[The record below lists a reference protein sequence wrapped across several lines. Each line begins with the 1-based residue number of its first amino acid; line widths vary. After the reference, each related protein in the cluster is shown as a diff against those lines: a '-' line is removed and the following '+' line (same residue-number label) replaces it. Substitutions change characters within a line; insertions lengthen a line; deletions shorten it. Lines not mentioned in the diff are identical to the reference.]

1 MNMTIARTDNSLLG
15 HWWWS
20 VDKLMLSA
28 LGLLILAG
36 VILIAASST
45 AIAERLH
52 EPSFYF
58 VLKHLFYL
66 VPTFGLIFGISLMSP
81 KTIRRT
87 ASIIFLVSLAML
99 ALVPVVGSEH
109 NGAQRWISL
118 GGFSVQ
124 PSEFI
129 KPSFAVVA
137 AWLFSSQHRDH
148 GFPGYL
154 ISCGLC
160 ALIVGLL
167 LLQPDLGMTVVVS
180 LVWAAQFF
188 VAGLPLSVVAI
199 LFVLGV
205 TGLFGIYMTFPHVTS
220 RIDRFLDPQ
229 KGDTYQVDRSLEAFQ
244 HGGFFGTGPGQGEI
258 KRVLPDAHA
267 DFIFAVSGEEFGLVL
282 TIGLVFLYGFIIW
295 RGMQR
300 IRNCENL
307 FVMLA
312 VSGLLVQFGG
322 QALIHMGSSLRL
334 LPAKGMTLPLIS
346 YGGSSQI
353 AICVT
358 AGFILALTRHR
369 PEKRA
374 QERSFFRSPA

>member
-1 MNMTIARTDNSLLG
+1 MRIERTDDSLLG
-15 HWWWS
+15 GWWWS
-20 VDKLMLSA
+20 VDRWLLGA
-28 LGLLILAG
+28 LALLIIFGA
-36 VILIAASST
+36 VLIAASSP

-52 EPSFYF
+52 LHPFYF
-58 VLKHLFYL
+58 VFRHFFYL
-66 VPTFGLIFGISLMSP
+66 VPTFILILGLSMMSV
-81 KTIRRT
+81 KNIRRT
-87 ASIIFLVSLAML
+87 SSVIFLISLIL
-99 ALVPVVGSEH
+99 LFLVPIMGSEH

-118 GGFSVQ
+118 AGISLQ

-148 GFPGYL
+148 HFQGYL
-154 ISCGLC
+154 VSCVLC

-199 LFVLGV
+199 LFVLAI
-205 TGLFGIYMTFPHVTS
+205 TGLFGVYLTFPHVTS

-244 HGGFFGTGPGQGEI
+244 NGGFFGTGPGQGEI

-282 TIGLVFLYGFIIW
+282 TIGLVVLYGFIIW
-295 RGMQR
+295 RGMHR
-300 IRNCENL
+300 VRNCENL

-334 LPAKGMTLPLIS
+334 LPAKGMTLPFIS
-346 YGGSSQI
+346 YGGSSL
-353 AICVT
+353 
-358 AGFILALTRHR
+358 LALGLSMGIILGLTRQHALRR
-369 PEKRA
+369 PH
-374 QERSFFRSPA
+374 

>member
-1 MNMTIARTDNSLLG
+1 MNNFISRTDDSMLG
-15 HWWWS
+15 NWWWS
-20 VDKLMLSA
+20 VDRWLLGG
-28 LGLLILAG
+28 LGLLIIFG
-36 VILIAASST
+36 TVLIAASSP

-52 EPSFYF
+52 LPSFYF
-58 VLKHLFYL
+58 VLRHFFYL
-66 VPTFGLIFGISLMSP
+66 VPSLGLVLGISMMSP

-87 ASIIFLVSLAML
+87 ATIIFLFSLTAL
-99 ALVPVVGSEH
+99 FLVPIIGSQH

-118 GGFSVQ
+118 GGFSLQ

-129 KPSFAVVA
+129 KPTFAVVA
-137 AWLFSSQHRDH
+137 AWLFASQHREQQ
-148 GFPGYL
+148 FPGYL
-154 ISCGLC
+154 ISCALC

-188 VAGLPLSVVAI
+188 VAGLPLSIVAI
-199 LFVLGV
+199 LFVLLV
-205 TGLFGIYMTFPHVTS
+205 TGLFGVYMTFPHVSS

-244 HGGFFGTGPGQGEI
+244 NGGFFGTGPGQGEI

-267 DFIFAVSGEEFGLVL
+267 DFIFAVSGEEFGLIL
-282 TIGLVFLYGFIIW
+282 TAGLVALYGFIIW

-300 IRNCENL
+300 VRNSENL
-307 FVMLA
+307 FMMLA

-334 LPAKGMTLPLIS
+334 LPAKGMTLPFIS
-346 YGGSSQI
+346 YGGSSL
-353 AICVT
+353 
-358 AGFILALTRHR
+358 LALGLSMGMILGLTRQHALRR
-369 PEKRA
+369 PM
-374 QERSFFRSPA
+374 Q